1 MQPITLKV
9 NKQSLVGECSPGTSL
24 LSLLRQNGWV
34 GVHRVCE
41 TGDCGACTVWMDG
54 TPVHSCL
61 YPAMR
66 AEGHTIT
73 TIEGLAQD
81 GQLSSMQQAFLEK
94 QGFQCGFCTPGMVMS
109 AEKVKFE
116 GESDLRLAMR
126 GNLCRCTGYQAI
138 VESILLGKE
147 PEVRS
152 QEGLGAEKKE
162 EERET
167 RKENNQEPE
176 ELETQNSPSTPQIG
190 QSVPKQ
196 DGPDIVTG
204 KPVYTSDWAPPGL
217 LHMKVLRSPY
227 PHAIIRQI
235 HTEKAK
241 SLPGVH
247 LVLTHKDVPRR
258 PYTTAGHADP
268 VPDPLDH
275 YILDYK
281 VRFIG
286 DRVAAVVA
294 DSVAIAEKAC
304 QLIEVD
310 YELLPHV
317 IDPIAA
323 MGRSHEEEGRR
334 KKEEEKSQ
342 GPEVRSQESG
352 ARSQEPGVNSELNI
366 QYSEF
371 NNQNFP
377 LLHDEPESSAIADPN
392 RNISGY
398 ISMQSG
404 DLEQGFAQADLVV
417 EKTYRLPAVQHAHLE
432 PHICTSWLDE
442 EGTLVVCSST
452 QVPFHCQRVL
462 SELYDLPKEK
472 IRVYK
477 AKIGGGFGN
486 KQEILCEDL
495 CALATLRIGQPVQWE
510 FTRQEEFTC
519 TNSRHAM
526 IVRLK
531 VGMKTDGTFVAMD
544 MEAIANTG
552 AYGNHGQTVVFLTGN
567 ESLGMYRCPNKRF
580 VGYAVYTNTMPAGAF
595 RGYGATQGVF
605 AMETLLD
612 EMAHK
617 LGLDPIE
624 VRRKNVICPG
634 DVIAIGQGENH
645 FNLIGGYAL
654 EECFDKVIQAMSN
667 APSPSPASN
676 PHLRRGVGF
685 AISMQGSGL
694 AKIHMACV
702 RLSLQPDG
710 RFCMRTGSVDVGTG
724 SDTTLR
730 QIAAH
735 VLGITVTDIDIITA
749 DTHTTPF
756 DAGSY
761 ASATLYISGYAAKL
775 VAEKLH
781 AQLLQLAATLLQAEP
796 EQVSFSNGTFHANG
810 KTLTFKDLAQAT
822 SHSCLCA
829 DVEYFADES
838 TLTFAVQGV
847 EVEVDTETG
856 RVRVLRSV
864 QAIDLGKAINPR
876 ICLGQATGGSA
887 MGIGYALMEELLF
900 DEQGKILNPAFRSY
914 RIPTAADMCPMEVFL
929 VESED
934 PHGPFGAKGV
944 GEITTNCMAPAIAN
958 AVANATGARLAQL
971 PMTPERVWKALQIL
985 NES

>member
-9 NKQSLVGECSPGTSL
+9 NNQPLVAKCSPGTSL
-24 LSLLRQNGWV
+24 LSLLRQQGWV

-54 TPVHSCL
+54 APVHSCL
-61 YPAMR
+61 YPAIR
-66 AEGHTIT
+66 AEGHAVI

-81 GQLSSMQQAFLEK
+81 GQLSSVQQAFLK
-94 QGFQCGFCTPGMVMS
+94 NQGFQCGFCTPGMVMS
-109 AEKVKFE
+109 AEKMEFE
-116 GESDLRLAMR
+116 SESELRLAMR

-138 VESILLGKE
+138 VESILWGKA
-147 PEVRS
+147 PEVGS
-152 QEGLGAEKKE
+152 QEGLGARNWGLGARKKE
-162 EERET
+162 EEKEE
-167 RKENNQEPE
+167 RKEENQEPE
-176 ELETQNSPSTPQIG
+176 ELKTQNSEFKTHSSPPQIG
-190 QSVPKQ
+190 QSIPKQ

-217 LHMKVLRSPY
+217 LHMKVLRSPH

-235 HTEKAK
+235 NTERAKA
-241 SLPGVH
+241 LPGVH
-247 LVLTHKDVPRR
+247 LVLTYKDVPRR

-317 IDPIAA
+317 TDPVEA
-323 MGRSHEEEGRR
+323 MGRSLESAGVEEWRSGRM
-334 KKEEEKSQ
+334 EEW
-342 GPEVRSQESG
+342 ESYP
-352 ARSQEPGVNSELNI
+352 STLPP
-366 QYSEF
+366 
-371 NNQNFP
+371 FP
-377 LLHDEPESSAIADPN
+377 FPILHDEPESTAIANPS

-398 ISMQSG
+398 VSMQSG
-404 DLEQGFAQADLVV
+404 DVDQGFAQADLVL

-432 PHICTSWLDE
+432 PHICTSWVDE
-442 EGTLVVCSST
+442 EGILVVRSST

-495 CALATLRIGQPVQWE
+495 CALATLRTEQPVQWE

-519 TNSRHAM
+519 TNSRHPM
-526 IVRLK
+526 TVRLK
-531 VGMKTDGTFVAMD
+531 VGMKADGTFVAMD

-634 DVIAIGQGENH
+634 DVIAIGHGENH

-654 EECFDKVIQAMSN
+654 KECFDKVIQAMDN
-667 APSPSPASN
+667 APTPPPASN

-694 AKIHMACV
+694 AKIHTACV
-702 RLSLQPDG
+702 NLSLQPDG

-735 VLGITVTDIDIITA
+735 VLGITVADIDIITA

-761 ASATLYISGYAAKL
+761 ASATLYISGHAAKL
-775 VAEKLH
+775 AAEKLH
-781 AQLLQLAATLLQAEP
+781 AQLLKLAGTLLQADSEP
-796 EQVSFSNGTFHANG
+796 VSFSNGTFQANS

-822 SHSCLCA
+822 PHPLLSA
-829 DVEYFADES
+829 DVKYFADES

-856 RVRVLRSV
+856 KVKVLRSV

-900 DEQGKILNPAFRSY
+900 DERGKILNPAFRSY

-958 AVANATGARLAQL
+958 AIASATGARLTQL
-971 PMTPERVWKALQIL
+971 PMTPERVWKALQVL
-985 NES
+985 N